1 MSFNHSLRCSVLAA
15 TLGIS
20 LVPAMAQK
28 APLTLAQK
36 FDKVDQTLEYH
47 YTLKAP
53 SFTDKDIDTVLAPL
67 LESLKGIG
75 EVGKLEKPKEGA
87 YLDTRDRLLDRAHLI
102 VRLRKGLFT
111 IKARSTNIDELIDL
125 DICEK
130 PKYEQDYFGEVGY
143 TISAEIRYEKDEWL
157 ADPTKATMGQSL
169 EFLKKRCPPLHKQL
183 EVILKPLSSLTAP
196 GVAKMWSA
204 EFKPNHPLADGLKE
218 SGISAWSFPGTGQT
232 LVEVA
237 WTGYMKDRVQL
248 DMLYYAV
255 KEKLQ
260 KADLLAVDQSSK
272 TERYFQAYY
281 GATALDTR
289 YGFLAKPA
297 YIKHYEA
304 DPKDRILVSPYLQVA
319 SREFKGYLDPA
330 MAPYNWVIDA
340 DGRVAVIP
348 ETPNPYGRIYDK
360 GFLRPEDKSQK
371 KPGTGENYG
380 HASAMAGQPGRISGE
395 LLYDKKINGWII
407 NNKSGRYSKSNA
419 DRTPDQLVNA
429 ANLMQEVLDPGGAGW
444 GPVRFIFEYGPEAIQ
459 AELEKGPAVVYEDPA
474 KKKRPGIVVMASK
487 VAPAAKK
494 H

>member
-1 MSFNHSLRCSVLAA
+1 MSFNHSLRCSLLAA

-53 SFTDKDIDTVLAPL
+53 SFTDKDIDQVLAPL

-87 YLDTRDRLLDRAHLI
+87 YIDTRDRLLDRAHLI

-130 PKYEQDYFGEVGY
+130 PKYERDYFGEIGY
-143 TISAEIRYEKDEWL
+143 SISAEIRYEKDEWL

-169 EFLKKRCPPLHKQL
+169 EFLKKKCPPLHKQL
-183 EVILKPLSSLTAP
+183 EVLLKPLSSLTAP

-204 EFKPNHPLADGLKE
+204 DFKPNHPLADGLKE

-237 WTGYMKDRVQL
+237 WTGYMKDRAQL

-289 YGFLAKPA
+289 FGFLARPA

-304 DPKDRILVSPYLQVA
+304 DAKDRILVSPYLQLA

-348 ETPNPYGRIYDK
+348 ETPNPYGRIYEK
-360 GFLRPEDKSQK
+360 GFVRPEDKSQK

-395 LLYDKKINGWII
+395 LLYDKKLNAWTI
-407 NNKSGRYSKSNA
+407 NNKSGRYSKSNS

-429 ANLMQEVLDPGGAGW
+429 ATLMQEVLDPGGAGW

-459 AELEKGPAVVYEDPA
+459 AELEKSPAVVYEDPA
-474 KKKRPGIVVMASK
+474 KKKRPGLIVMASK

-494 H
+494 P

>member
-1 MSFNHSLRCSVLAA
+1 MSLCQTLRCSALAA

-20 LVPAMAQK
+20 LVPAFAQK
-28 APLTLAQK
+28 PPQTLAQK

-53 SFTDKDIDTVLAPL
+53 SFTDKDIEQVLAPL

-87 YLDTRDRLLDRAHLI
+87 YLDTRDRILDKSHLI

-111 IKARSTNIDELIDL
+111 IKARSTNIDDLIDL

-130 PKYEQDYFGEVGY
+130 PKYEQDYFGEIGY

-157 ADPTKATMGQSL
+157 ADPTKATMGQSM

-183 EVILKPLSSLTAP
+183 EVLLKPLASLTAP
-196 GVAKMWSA
+196 GVAKMWSV
-204 EFKPNHPLADGLKE
+204 EFKPAHPLAAGLKE

-237 WTGYMKDRVQL
+237 WTGYMKDRAQL

-260 KADLLAVDQSSK
+260 KADLLALDQSSK

-304 DPKDRILVSPYLQVA
+304 DPRDRILISPYLQLA
-319 SREFKGYLDPA
+319 SREFPAYLDPA

-340 DGRVAVIP
+340 DGRVAIVP
-348 ETPNPYGRIYDK
+348 ETPNPYGRIYEK
-360 GFLRPEDKSQK
+360 GFLRPEDKSPK

-380 HASAMAGQPGRISGE
+380 HAAAMGGQPGRISGE
-395 LLYDKKINGWII
+395 ILYDKKANAWTI
-407 NNKSGRYSKSNA
+407 NNKSGRYSKNNP

-429 ANLMQEVLDPGGAGW
+429 ANLIQEVADPGGAGW
-444 GPVRFIFEYGPEAIQ
+444 GPVRFIFEFGPESVQ
-459 AELEKGPAVVYEDPA
+459 AELEKSPSVTYEDPA
-474 KKKRPGIVVMASK
+474 KKKRPGLVVMAAKS
-487 VAPAAKK
+487 APATKK
-494 H
+494 L

>member
-1 MSFNHSLRCSVLAA
+1 MDSMYTELKA
-15 TLGIS
+15 TLGS
-20 LVPAMAQK
+20 AG
-28 APLTLAQK
+28 
-36 FDKVDQTLEYH
+36 
-47 YTLKAP
+47 
-53 SFTDKDIDTVLAPL
+53 L
-67 LESLKGIG
+67 L
-75 EVGKLEKPKEGA
+75 
-87 YLDTRDRLLDRAHLI
+87 RA
-102 VRLRKGLFT
+102 
-111 IKARSTNIDELIDL
+111 
-125 DICEK
+125 
-130 PKYEQDYFGEVGY
+130 
-143 TISAEIRYEKDEWL
+143 
-157 ADPTKATMGQSL
+157 
-169 EFLKKRCPPLHKQL
+169 
-183 EVILKPLSSLTAP
+183 
-196 GVAKMWSA
+196 
-204 EFKPNHPLADGLKE
+204 
-218 SGISAWSFPGTGQT
+218 
-232 LVEVA
+232 
-237 WTGYMKDRVQL
+237 
-248 DMLYYAV
+248 
-255 KEKLQ
+255 
-260 KADLLAVDQSSK
+260 DQSSK

-304 DPKDRILVSPYLQVA
+304 DPKDRILVSPYLQLA